1 MKSEPGSGIMAGM
14 KKVIAARQVVSA
26 RTSDTGDSIRLVLLD
41 ESGDESVVML
51 PLDQLAILSS
61 WLEQA
66 GRLAD
71 TETAPKGP
79 SAPVMQIERW
89 TVGPEA
95 DEEFVVLGFRLAKG
109 AEVNL
114 RMHRTGAA
122 AYVKALGSLLGRMLP
137 ASPSK
142 VKH

>member
-1 MKSEPGSGIMAGM
+1 MKRI
-14 KKVIAARQVVSA
+14 IAAQQVLSA
-26 RTSDTGDSIRLVLLD
+26 RTSDTGDGVRVVLLD
-41 ESGDESVVML
+41 ESGEETVVTL

-71 TETAPKGP
+71 GEPASARPPAPSIQVEK
-79 SAPVMQIERW
+79 W
-89 TVGPEA
+89 TVRPEA
-95 DEEFVVLGFRLAKG
+95 DEEFLTLGFRLVKG
-109 AEVNL
+109 GEINL

-122 AYVKALGSLLGRMLP
+122 AYVKALASLLGRLLP

-142 VKH
+142 AKH

>member
-1 MKSEPGSGIMAGM
+1 M
-14 KKVIAARQVVSA
+14 KKVITARQVVSA
-26 RTSDTGDSIRLVLLD
+26 RTSDTGDAIRVVLLD
-41 ESGDESVVML
+41 EAGDESVVML

-71 TETAPKGP
+71 SASSPKGP
-79 SAPVMQIERW
+79 ATPTMQIERW

-95 DEEFVVLGFRLAKG
+95 DEEYVVLGFRLAKG

-114 RMHRTGAA
+114 RMHRSGAA
-122 AYVKALGSLLGRMLP
+122 TYVKALGSLLGRMLP
-137 ASPSK
+137 ASPSRT
-142 VKH
+142 KH

>member
-1 MKSEPGSGIMAGM
+1 MKSCPGSGIMAAM
-14 KKVIAARQVVSA
+14 KKVITARQVVSA
-26 RTSDTGDSIRLVLLD
+26 RASDTGDSIRLVLLD
-41 ESGDESVVML
+41 ESGEESVVML

-66 GRLAD
+66 GRLAE
-71 TETAPKGP
+71 TESAPKGP

-122 AYVKALGSLLGRMLP
+122 TYVKALGSLLGRLLP
-137 ASPSK
+137 ASLSK

>member
-1 MKSEPGSGIMAGM
+1 M

-26 RTSDTGDSIRLVLLD
+26 RTSDTGDAVRVVLLD
-41 ESGDESVVML
+41 EAGDESVVML

-66 GRLAD
+66 GRQAEG
-71 TETAPKGP
+71 ETASPKR
-79 SAPVMQIERW
+79 AALPVIQIERW
-89 TVGPEA
+89 TVGPDT
-95 DEEFVVLGFRLAKG
+95 DEEYVVLGFRLAMG
-109 AEVNL
+109 AEVKL

-137 ASPSK
+137 ASPSRTR
-142 VKH
+142 H